1 MRTCPGNKCDKRIFI
16 EWFKELRD
24 TEELYVSFIGYDPWH
39 IDDSLLADFKAEFGA
54 NCMIPVRQGVI
65 TLSQP
70 MKELKADF
78 QGHRVIYNNNPI
90 DKWCLYNSREK
101 RDINGNTQIVKELD
115 RTQRIDGAVALLCAY
130 KVLKDKLGQYIN
142 LNEGADEQDGTV

>member
-1 MRTCPGNKCDKRIFI
+1 
-16 EWFKELRD
+16 
-24 TEELYVSFIGYDPWH
+24 
-39 IDDSLLADFKAEFGA
+39 
-54 NCMIPVRQGVI
+54 MIPVRQGVI